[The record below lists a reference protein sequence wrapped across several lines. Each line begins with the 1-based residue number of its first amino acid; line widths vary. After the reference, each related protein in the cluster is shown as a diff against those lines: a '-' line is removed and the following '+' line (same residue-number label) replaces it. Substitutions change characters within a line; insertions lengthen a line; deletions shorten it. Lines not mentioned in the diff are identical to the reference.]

1 MRDPF
6 KLVVWGPGG
15 LGAACIYEIA
25 QRADLQLVGVRG
37 YDPAKEGIDAGTLIG
52 IAPLGVAISADAQKV
67 AQIECDAI
75 IYTPR
80 DLGNYNNDD
89 EILWLLRSGRN
100 IITALPYQHV
110 KLTREPE
117 FVAKLEQA
125 CLEGGSVFHATG
137 VDPDIISDRVL
148 AGLSGFCNDIQS
160 IRLQENWD
168 QAYGPADTLMLCG
181 FCKTVEEAQAMP
193 IAAGIADNFLRTVC
207 YGVGHT
213 FKVTYDRVESSHEYV
228 LTDQDIQLTH
238 ITVPAGTVGRV
249 THRCGRLDRRPRK
262 TVLRDRSELALRRR
276 HAAARHRT
284 EPVLDRQH
292 RRSPVGEGGG
302 RSQGFGRE
310 RRPLHRHRRSQFRAR
325 LSRGDRGLP
334 ANRAAGDAIQARH
347 PRRDLATRALAAR
360 HARRLRT
367 TA

>member
-37 YDPAKEGIDAGTLIG
+37 YDPAKDGLDAGTLIG
-52 IAPLGVAISADAQKV
+52 IAPLGVAISADAKKV

-213 FKVTYDRVESSHEYV
+213 FKVSYDRVESSHEYV

-249 THRCGRLDRRPRK
+249 THRCAGWIAGREKPFFEIEVNWHCGDGMLPPGTAPNQYWIVSIEGRPSVK
-262 TVLRDRSELALRRR
+262 AVVDLKASVTS
-276 HAAARHRT
+276 
-284 EPVLDRQH
+284 
-292 RRSPVGEGGG
+292 GG
-302 RSQGFGRE
+302 RFI
-310 RRPLHRHRRSQFRAR
+310 AI
-325 LSRGDRGLP
+325 GDRNSEPGYHAVIAACLQIVPLVTKSKPGILAATLP
-334 ANRAAGDAIQARH
+334 PVHWLPDMRAA
-347 PRRDLATRALAAR
+347 
-360 HARRLRT
+360 
-367 TA
+367 